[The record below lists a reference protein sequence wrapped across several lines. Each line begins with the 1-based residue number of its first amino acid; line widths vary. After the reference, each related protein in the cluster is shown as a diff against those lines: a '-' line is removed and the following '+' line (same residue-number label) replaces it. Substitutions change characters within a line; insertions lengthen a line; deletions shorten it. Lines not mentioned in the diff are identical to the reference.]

1 MESAATFTHS
11 TNIHERERW
20 KRRTGTKERKGMD
33 EMKEKI
39 RKIKERRERYGN
51 MNGNKM
57 NVGRKS
63 ELLRLKKAVKRGNK
77 IMDKR
82 L

>member
-1 MESAATFTHS
+1 
-11 TNIHERERW
+11 
-20 KRRTGTKERKGMD
+20 MD